1 MQDQPMMTSSALILI
16 RVIQSST
23 TARPHR
29 EFKPV
34 SSSIKMVDMCVYAS
48 VDRDADLIA
57 SVIKFSSVTPTQTVN
72 HTDFEAISTRP
83 LLLSIET
90 KKPGVHWDTA
100 QLQMGIWHAAQW
112 SFLRWAV
119 GQKLLRQRA
128 ENGMETP
135 ETAEEQGEFRTN
147 RLAVLSALGAI
158 PGIIIQGHRWHLV
171 LSTYEDG
178 KTKLWT
184 DHQFGTT
191 QSCLEIYAVVAG
203 MRQLTGWARD
213 VYMPWFKASILD

>member
-1 MQDQPMMTSSALILI
+1 MMASPALILI

-48 VDRDADLIA
+48 VGRDADLLA
-57 SVIKFSSVTPTQTVN
+57 SVIKFSSVTPTQTVD
-72 HTDFEAISTRP
+72 HTDFEAISTCP

-90 KKPGVHWDTA
+90 KKPGVHWDTS
-100 QLQMGIWHAAQW
+100 QLQMGVWHAAQW

-128 ENGMETP
+128 ENGMETRRLKRP
-135 ETAEEQGEFRTN
+135 KN
-147 RLAVLSALGAI
+147 RKSSERIGLRFS
-158 PGIIIQGHRWHLV
+158 PPSEPYR
-171 LSTYEDG
+171 
-178 KTKLWT
+178 
-184 DHQFGTT
+184 
-191 QSCLEIYAVVAG
+191 
-203 MRQLTGWARD
+203 
-213 VYMPWFKASILD
+213 AS